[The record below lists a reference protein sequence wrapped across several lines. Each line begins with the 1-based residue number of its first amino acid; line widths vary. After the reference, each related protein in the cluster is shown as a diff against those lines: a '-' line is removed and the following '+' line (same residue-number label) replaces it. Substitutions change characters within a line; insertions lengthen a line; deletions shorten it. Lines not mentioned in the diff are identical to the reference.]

1 MELVLSTNMVHE
13 RDRISTWEKWASEI
27 YFRHDFSSDLG
38 SAFEGVIRAGRIGSL
53 GVSMLECSACSGERS
68 HEMTRRERDDR
79 VFVGFQIDG
88 TMDLRQDGRSST
100 VTPKSLVLIDPR
112 RPCSV
117 SIPTKTR
124 SLVFEMPRAE
134 LQARLGDISSFTAIP
149 VSTSKPTASLAIG
162 FLSMAVERASAI
174 RKSAADAKIA
184 QQMVDLIA
192 LAFETEGGEKRS
204 ALSASRRA
212 TLLRLKAIIEGRLRD
227 PAFKPAHA
235 ASSAGISVRY
245 ANVLLADEGTS
256 LERYI
261 VRRRLE
267 NCRQTLLDPAHAS
280 RTVSD
285 IAYSWGF
292 ADLSHF
298 NRRFKSHFGCAPG
311 RCREFARSV
320 TTAGSEATAS
330 TIECCD

>member
-1 MELVLSTNMVHE
+1 MEVVLSTNMVHE
-13 RDRISTWEKWASEI
+13 RDRISTWERWASEI

-38 SAFEGVIRAGRIGSL
+38 AAFEGVIRAGRL
-53 GVSMLECSACSGERS
+53 GPLGISMLECSACSGERS
-68 HEMTRRERDDR
+68 HDIARRERDDR
-79 VFVGFQIDG
+79 LFVGLQIDG
-88 TMDLRQDGRSST
+88 EINLRQDGRVST
-100 VTPKSLVLIDPR
+100 ITPKSLVLLDPR
-112 RPCSV
+112 RPCSI
-117 SIPTKTR
+117 SIPSKTR
-124 SLVFEMPRAE
+124 ALIFEIPRAE
-134 LQARLGDISSFTAIP
+134 LQARLGDLSSFTAIP

-184 QQMVDLIA
+184 QQMVDLVA

-204 ALSASRRA
+204 TLSSSRRA

-235 ASSAGISVRY
+235 ASGAGISVRY

-256 LERYI
+256 LERFI

-298 NRRFKSHFGCAPG
+298 NRRFKSHFGCSPG
-311 RCREFARSV
+311 RCREFSRHHPIRTSLAETS
-320 TTAGSEATAS
+320 TA
-330 TIECCD
+330 